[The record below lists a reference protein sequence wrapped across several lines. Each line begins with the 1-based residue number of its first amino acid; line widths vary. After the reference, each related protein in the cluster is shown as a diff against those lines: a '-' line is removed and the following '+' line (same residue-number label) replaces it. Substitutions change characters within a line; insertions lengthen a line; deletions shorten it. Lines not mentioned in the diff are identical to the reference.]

1 MSELI
6 NNSIERK
13 KQLKELILKLHEG
26 GAQEDVRQELLNSL
40 GKIPYGEVVEV
51 EQELISEGL
60 PEEEVLKLCDA
71 HSAVLQGHVDLSGFK
86 YIPPGH
92 PVDVFVN
99 ENKELKKV
107 TQQITDVLEKI
118 EDEPES
124 KLQTHIL
131 ELRRLF
137 NALLDVDKHYQ
148 RKEYLLFPYL
158 ENQGITGPP
167 KVMWGKHDE
176 IRDLIKG
183 SIEIL
188 KTENISS
195 EELLA
200 SAEIILNPAAKGVYE
215 MTIKEEE
222 ILLPMSKDKLTE
234 ADWYEIQKQ
243 SLEIGYCLYDPQIDW
258 KPDWAAEES
267 INDAQK
273 VGGNIQLPSGSFSP
287 EELMSLLNTLPI
299 DMTFVDKDDK
309 VKYFS
314 QGAERIFQRNRAILN
329 RDVRNC
335 HPPASAHIV
344 DKIIEDF
351 RTGKA
356 NRAPFWINMGGK
368 MIHIEYFAM
377 RSEKGEYLGTL
388 EVSHNVNVYRELE
401 GEQRIL
407 SYK

>member
-13 KQLKELILKLHEG
+13 KRLKALILKLHEG
-26 GAQEDVRQELLNSL
+26 GTQEDVREELLNSL
-40 GKIPYGEVVEV
+40 SQVPYGEVVEV

-71 HSAVLQGHVDLSGFK
+71 HSKVLTGHVDLSGFK

-92 PVDVFVN
+92 PIDVFEK
-99 ENKELKKV
+99 ENKALNQVVQNIKELIASVEQNPDIDIKS
-107 TQQITDVLEKI
+107 TVLA
-118 EDEPES
+118 
-124 KLQTHIL
+124 LHTH
-131 ELRRLF
+131 F
-137 NALLDVDKHYQ
+137 NSLLDADKHYQ

-158 ENQGITGPP
+158 ETQGITGPP

-176 IRDLIKG
+176 IREQIKG
-183 SIEIL
+183 GIEIL
-188 KTENISS
+188 KTEGISQ

-200 SAEIILNPAAKGVYE
+200 SAEIILMPAAINVEE
-215 MTIKEEE
+215 MTVKEEE
-222 ILLPMSKDKLTE
+222 ILFPMANDKLTE
-234 ADWYEIQKQ
+234 ADWYEISKQ
-243 SLEIGYCLYDPQIDW
+243 SLEIGYCLYDPEIDW
-258 KPDWAAEES
+258 KPEWAAEES

-273 VGGNIQLPSGSFSP
+273 VGGNIQLPSGSFTP
-287 EELMSLLNTLPI
+287 EELLALLNTLPLDI
-299 DMTFVDKDDK
+299 TFVDKDDK

-344 DKIIEDF
+344 DKIINDF
-351 RTGKA
+351 RSGA
-356 NRAPFWINMGGK
+356 ASRAPFWINMKGQ

-377 RSEKGEYLGTL
+377 RNEKNEYLGTL